1 MRLDKFLSNH
11 GYGSR
16 KEVKLLVK
24 HGGVSVNDKTIK
36 KADIKIDPERDHIA
50 VRGEKVD
57 YEPFVYIMLHKPS
70 GYISSTKDY
79 KDQTVLQLIEGF
91 DHYDLHPVGRLDKDT
106 EGLLLLTNDG
116 QFSHDVLSPKK
127 HVDKTYYAH
136 VEGVVTEET
145 VKAFKA
151 GVTLD
156 DGYETMPATLE
167 IIKSDTVSEITLV
180 IQEGKFHQVKRMF
193 QSVGMTVIYLKRI
206 KMGSLTLDEN
216 LALGEYRKLSQHEI
230 NLVKIISHV

>member
-11 GYGSR
+11 GFGSR

-24 HGGVSVNDKTIK
+24 HGAVSVNELTVK
-36 KADIKIDPERDHIA
+36 KADIKIDPERNHIA
-50 VRGEKVD
+50 VHGEKVD
-57 YEPFVYIMLHKPS
+57 YEPFVYIMLNKPS

-79 KDQTVLQLIEGF
+79 KDQTVLQLIDGF

-127 HVDKTYYAH
+127 HVNKTYYAR
-136 VEGVVTEET
+136 VEGVVTEDT
-145 VKAFKA
+145 VNAFNA

-167 IIKSDTVSEITLV
+167 IIKSDTISEITLV

-193 QSVGMTVIYLKRI
+193 QSVGMTVVYLKRI
-206 KMGSLTLDEN
+206 QMGSLPLDES
-216 LALGEYRKLSQHEI
+216 LVLGEYRKLTQHEI
-230 NLVKIISHV
+230 NLVKK